1 MTHSMKEKPLIDK
14 LYQLQKFPGKGGWT
28 FAAIP
33 EVVQNKNSSFG
44 WVKVNGFIDGY
55 ELKNYN
61 LAPMGNGQ
69 LFLPVKKEIRK
80 QIKKEAGDW
89 VHILLFAPSND
100 YSMPDEFMLCLQE
113 EPMALQFF
121 QSLDEQ
127 EKDKYIQWILAART
141 DELRVERII
150 QSIHRLS
157 LKFPFASK

>member
-1 MTHSMKEKPLIDK
+1 MKEKPLIDK